1 MVIPS
6 KKLQKYL
13 TPRPNGKMPDGKMGL
28 ILKRD
33 APDDVKKEYK
43 EYKKTWKAVCRD

>member
-13 TPRPNGKMPDGKMGL
+13 IPRPNGKLGT

-33 APDDVKKEYK
+33 APDDIKKEYRS
-43 EYKKTWKAVCRD
+43 YKKLLKDIHRIE